1 MASVR
6 PITKIEDLECYLVG
20 GAVRDKFLGIERTDR
35 DWVVVGVSPEI
46 MLSLDFKAIGK
57 GFPVYLHPETHEEYA
72 LARKELKSGK
82 GYKGFV
88 VDVSEEIT
96 LEQDLYRRDLT
107 INAMALSTDGN
118 LVDPFRGKQDLENGL
133 LRHVSD
139 HFAEDPLRVLR
150 VSRFAARFYS
160 RGFVVEDSTLDLMK
174 QISNS
179 GELDDLAAERIW
191 QEFQNAIL
199 ESNPAVFFTTLRC
212 CDALRRLFPEIDR
225 LFDGE
230 GNEYRSS
237 AMEQLD
243 RTVELTNN
251 AEHRFSVIAYAIARY
266 TVSTAH
272 ELSTA
277 KDLNTLVDG
286 SIEVRR
292 LCRRLKTPASFRDQ
306 SIRIARFAENI
317 RLLNQM
323 SPTEV
328 VDMIRVLNGVRN
340 PEQFNKFLQ
349 ACWVLLKVVCEDSN
363 YADKAVDLLQQCRDS
378 MAKVDAHK
386 MSTKYSGIKLG
397 EKIRKTQISLVA
409 EVKKNI

>member
-35 DWVVVGVSPEI
+35 DWVVVGASPEI

-57 GFPVYLHPETHEEYA
+57 DFPVYLHPETHEEYA

-118 LVDPFRGKQDLENGL
+118 LVDPFGGKQDLENGL

-199 ESNPAVFFTTLRC
+199 ESNPSVFFTTLRY
-212 CDALRRLFPEIDR
+212 CDAL
-225 LFDGE
+225 
-230 GNEYRSS
+230 
-237 AMEQLD
+237 A
-243 RTVELTNN
+243 
-251 AEHRFSVIAYAIARY
+251 
-266 TVSTAH
+266 
-272 ELSTA
+272 
-277 KDLNTLVDG
+277 
-286 SIEVRR
+286 
-292 LCRRLKTPASFRDQ
+292 
-306 SIRIARFAENI
+306 
-317 RLLNQM
+317 
-323 SPTEV
+323 
-328 VDMIRVLNGVRN
+328 
-340 PEQFNKFLQ
+340 
-349 ACWVLLKVVCEDSN
+349 
-363 YADKAVDLLQQCRDS
+363 
-378 MAKVDAHK
+378 
-386 MSTKYSGIKLG
+386 
-397 EKIRKTQISLVA
+397 
-409 EVKKNI
+409 

>member
-6 PITKIEDLECYLVG
+6 PITRIEDLECYLVG
-20 GAVRDKFLGIERTDR
+20 GAVRDKLLGIERTDQ
-35 DWVVVGVSPEI
+35 DWVVVGANPEI

-57 GFPVYLHPETHEEYA
+57 DFPVYLHPETHEEYA
-72 LARKELKSGK
+72 LARTERKTGK

-88 VDVSEEIT
+88 VDVSEGIT

-107 INAMALSTDGN
+107 INAMALATDGN
-118 LVDPFRGKQDLENGL
+118 LVDPFGGKQDLENGL

-150 VSRFAARFYS
+150 VARFAARFYS
-160 RGFVVEDSTLDLMK
+160 RGFVVEDSTLNLMK
-174 QISNS
+174 QLSNS

-191 QEFQNAIL
+191 QEFQNAIR

-212 CDALRRLFPEIDR
+212 CDALRKLFPEIDR
-225 LFDGE
+225 LFDGK
-230 GNEYRSS
+230 GNECKSS

-243 RTVELTNN
+243 RTVELTSNV
-251 AEHRFSVIAYAIARY
+251 EYRFSVIAYAISRH
-266 TVSTAH
+266 TVSMAH

-277 KDLNTLVDG
+277 NDLNTLVDG

-317 RLLNQM
+317 RLLNRM

-340 PEQFNKFLQ
+340 PEQFKNFLQ
-349 ACWVLLKVVCEDSN
+349 ACWVLLKVACEDSN
-363 YADKAVDLLQQCRDS
+363 YADKAVDLLQQCRGS
-378 MAKVDAHK
+378 MVKVDAHK
-386 MSTKYSGIKLG
+386 MSTKYSGKKLG
-397 EKIRKTQISLVA
+397 KKVRKAQISLVA
-409 EVKKNI
+409 EAKNNI